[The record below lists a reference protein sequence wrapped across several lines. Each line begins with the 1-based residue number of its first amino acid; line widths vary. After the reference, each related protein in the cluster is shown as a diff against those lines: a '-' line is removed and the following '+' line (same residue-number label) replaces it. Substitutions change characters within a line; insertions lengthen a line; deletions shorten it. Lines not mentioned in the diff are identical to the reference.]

1 MVRLREKSPKP
12 PFCLGISVFNRSLL
26 LRLALGCQLPVSFTP
41 IFLGCISHRIR
52 QATTDLHTINA
63 KQSAQLGVSRAILV
77 RILKVL
83 VVSVVLALFLS
94 LIGFFGGLGYHVNR
108 IEEKSFVRT
117 QEGFA
122 NATFICDLVYNPLLY
137 PLYWLVGNG
146 HPSGTFGMLVI
157 PEGYPVIVDPFH
169 PEERGLGRAFYG
181 PYPRDR
187 YPEYL
192 IAMSSWGTLPN
203 FLILLFIM
211 MAVEI
216 FRARG
221 IYLILLAGIL
231 GFYAMALVGAVAGV
245 LVASVILLLLWKFV
259 PDFINQLVDFLFER
273 QPSTLE
279 SD

>member
-1 MVRLREKSPKP
+1 MSSEKSPKP

-94 LIGFFGGLGYHVNR
+94 LIGFFGGLGYNVNR

-117 QEGFA
+117 PDGFA

-137 PLYWLVGNG
+137 PFYWLVGNG

-157 PEGYPVIVDPFH
+157 PEGYPVIVDPFPSRGKRFRPGFLRCIFKRQIPRISH
-169 PEERGLGRAFYG
+169 CNVVMGDFAQLSGSVLYHDGSRNIQSERYLLDSFGWHFGLLRNGVSWSRGGG
-181 PYPRDR
+181 PRCVCDIVTA
-187 YPEYL
+187 L
-192 IAMSSWGTLPN
+192 
-203 FLILLFIM
+203 
-211 MAVEI
+211 EI
-216 FRARG
+216 RARFHQPISG
-221 IYLILLAGIL
+221 L
-231 GFYAMALVGAVAGV
+231 
-245 LVASVILLLLWKFV
+245 SV
-259 PDFINQLVDFLFER
+259 
-273 QPSTLE
+273 
-279 SD
+279 